1 MSKDYQI
8 SPILNHFSYV
18 HLPQYLQDV
27 SAHICDVAIRLD
39 KLLEDNEEKQMGL
52 RKLLEAKDCFVRAQL
67 ESMNKA
73 KQAEK
78 LKFRKGPVPGQ
89 YKGGTC

>member
-1 MSKDYQI
+1 M
-8 SPILNHFSYV
+8 SPILNHFSYA
-18 HLPQYLQDV
+18 HLPQHLQDV

-52 RKLLEAKDCFVRAQL
+52 RKLLEAQDCFFRAQL
-67 ESMNKA
+67 EALSKA

-78 LKFRKGPVPGQ
+78 LKFRKISVSGQ